1 MNARLTYLVDEGDGK
16 GARVS
21 VDLFP
26 SNDLGL
32 GGVPDGAVLGLCD
45 RVGSRGGN
53 EGKQSGGGETEHC
66 RVKLKRSR
74 VRKEV

>member
-16 GARVS
+16 GDRVS

-53 EGKQSGGGETEHC
+53 AGLGPGHIMAQSTQ
-66 RVKLKRSR
+66 SR
-74 VRKEV
+74 